1 MYLRTLGNT
10 VSTNSFAH
18 WRAYI
23 HMLLA
28 ERAQRRIAHS
38 VASAAQCCRR
48 ARRFTV
54 ALRIRTMGRHC
65 DGLAATATLSD
76 VLLCTDRTRSEN
88 ATHGVE
94 VVEELSRT
102 GRRF

>member
-48 ARRFTV
+48 ARRSLLLSV
-54 ALRIRTMGRHC
+54 YERWAALR
-65 DGLAATATLSD
+65 LAATATLSD

>member
-1 MYLRTLGNT
+1 MPRCWVGRVQLMYLRTLGNT

-38 VASAAQCCRR
+38 VASAAQCCRPQG
-48 ARRFTV
+48 ASFTV
-54 ALRIRTMGRHC
+54 AFRIRTMG
-65 DGLAATATLSD
+65 GTAT
-76 VLLCTDRTRSEN
+76 
-88 ATHGVE
+88 
-94 VVEELSRT
+94 SRNGYT
-102 GRRF
+102 Q